1 MDRALARALSHL
13 RKVAGAA
20 LTPRAP
26 KLRLAI
32 VLGLAAFTLWAVYV
46 VVNLLVRG

>member
-1 MDRALARALSHL
+1 
-13 RKVAGAA
+13 
-20 LTPRAP
+20 LTPRASN
-26 KLRLAI
+26 LRLAI

>member
-1 MDRALARALSHL
+1 LIPHASNR
-13 RKVAGAA
+13 
-20 LTPRAP
+20 
-26 KLRLAI
+26 RLAI